1 TVYRTA
7 RDTPLTSFPT
17 RRSSDLTSASRR
29 APRAACR
36 VSTPKARPTVR
47 GRAADR
53 SVSAVRAAVAPASA
67 EAGPRIVAAPR
78 RAPVMRSASR
88 AVGVSAAAHAEA
100 SPSTGRRAVARP
112 PTRTRADPRSQGPDH
127 SVGALVHS
135 AFNSTADLVQFGDR
149 Y

>member
-1 TVYRTA
+1 
-7 RDTPLTSFPT
+7 
-17 RRSSDLTSASRR
+17 
-29 APRAACR
+29 
-36 VSTPKARPTVR
+36 
-47 GRAADR
+47 
-53 SVSAVRAAVAPASA
+53 PASA

-88 AVGVSAAAHAEA
+88 AVDVSAAAHAEA

-127 SVGALVHS
+127 SVRALVHS

-149 Y
+149 YRSEEHTSELQSRFELVCRLQLE